1 MSLGNVGRL
10 YKKKNKERKMLSGSW
25 TRKGYHEAL

>member
-10 YKKKNKERKMLSGSW
+10 YKKNKERKMLSGSW